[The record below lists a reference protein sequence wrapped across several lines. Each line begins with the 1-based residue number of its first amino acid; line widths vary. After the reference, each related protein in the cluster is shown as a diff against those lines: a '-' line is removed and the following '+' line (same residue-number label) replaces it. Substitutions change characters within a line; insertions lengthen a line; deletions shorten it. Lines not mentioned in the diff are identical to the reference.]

1 MNESKTVRRTLVEL
15 PSLQLGIQLHRS
27 DCGCGWVRIL
37 VLSDEKVVEG
47 VSGNDV
53 SVLRVSIL
61 GSDVDKVHVLDIT
74 EFSKLLLGVFCQRG

>member
-1 MNESKTVRRTLVEL
+1 MTSQTVRRTLVEL
-15 PSLQLGIQLHRS
+15 PSLQLRIQLHRS
-27 DCGCGWVRIL
+27 DCGCGCVRIL
-37 VLSDEKVVEG
+37 VLSDKKVVKG

-74 EFSKLLLGVFCQRG
+74 EFSKLLLSVLRQRG